1 MEESKPDTTD
11 KQKREDPSADAT
23 SKETVASLEENE
35 DTTES
40 GSSQTDHDVIS
51 PDEGSGRAAREGDDA
66 GPI

>member
-1 MEESKPDTTD
+1 MKESKPDTTD
-11 KQKREDPSADAT
+11 KQKREDASADAT

>member
-11 KQKREDPSADAT
+11 KQKREDTSADAT

>member
-1 MEESKPDTTD
+1 MEKPKPDTTD
-11 KQKREDPSADAT
+11 KQKREDASSDAT

-40 GSSQTDHDVIS
+40 GSTQRDHDVIS
-51 PDEGSGRAAREGDDA
+51 PDEGSGREVREGDEA

>member
-1 MEESKPDTTD
+1 MEKSKPDPTD
-11 KQKREDPSADAT
+11 KQKREDASADAT
-23 SKETVASLEENE
+23 SKETVASLEGNE

-40 GSSQTDHDVIS
+40 GSSRTDHDVIS

>member
-11 KQKREDPSADAT
+11 KQKREDASSDAT

-40 GSSQTDHDVIS
+40 GSTQTDHDVIS
-51 PDEGSGRAAREGDDA
+51 PDEGAGRAVREGDDA